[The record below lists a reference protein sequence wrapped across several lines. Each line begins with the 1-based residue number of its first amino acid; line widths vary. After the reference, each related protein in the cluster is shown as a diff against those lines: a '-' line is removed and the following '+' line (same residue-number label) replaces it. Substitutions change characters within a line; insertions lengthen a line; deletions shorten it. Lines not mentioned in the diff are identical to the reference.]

1 MMRSENQSPQNE
13 ALNIESQEEEADDE
27 HKDGMNIAK
36 TKSEQ
41 PQLNNHIQMQI
52 LSAADYREQQSL
64 QETSKFNNTP
74 LAMDDSIKHLE

>member
-13 ALNIESQEEEADDE
+13 ALNIESQEEEVNE
-27 HKDGMNIAK
+27 HNDGMNIAK
-36 TKSEQ
+36 NKSEQ

-52 LSAADYREQQSL
+52 LSAAGYREQQSL

>member
-1 MMRSENQSPQNE
+1 MRSENQSPQNE
-13 ALNIESQEEEADDE
+13 AINVESREQDITE
-27 HKDGMNIAK
+27 HNNGMNIAK
-36 TKSEQ
+36 TISEQ